1 MTTAT
6 VPAAVLSSGPT
17 KARLPHG
24 RAPSAAACAPSRT
37 VRTSTTLANRGMTAQ
52 RNSSCSQRAA
62 PQRQRTCIVQASA
75 DSETAA
81 VEMPVPNGPE
91 QTAQQALA
99 ACKLAYADGIRR
111 QRVELLLPLIGAT
124 DLDDWPGGIQ
134 QQFKAVLP
142 MVEKIMKGLKE
153 TDGLTGPL
161 SAAIIDQGDAVG
173 QWKGDKLG
181 AIVFPTGQTLKAVKE
196 LAKNDSRL
204 VLMINP
210 QWQGGQ
216 IISDFGIGPWKKA
229 SEEFVESFE
238 DVYYFKQTRITG
250 DDCRVLRSYPGK
262 WQVHVQDAEGNSPC
276 VAMEDVKPSY
286 VRLQEI
292 LQAVPGSKS
301 SQTWDERLRSE
312 FQFNNDSL
320 KSPPQ

>member
-1 MTTAT
+1 MRVRASSEGGI
-6 VPAAVLSSGPT
+6 AAE
-17 KARLPHG
+17 AQLPLPG
-24 RAPSAAACAPSRT
+24 
-37 VRTSTTLANRGMTAQ
+37 
-52 RNSSCSQRAA
+52 
-62 PQRQRTCIVQASA
+62 
-75 DSETAA
+75 
-81 VEMPVPNGPE
+81 GPE

-99 ACKLAYADGIRR
+99 ACRRAFEAGILR

-142 MVEKIMKGLKE
+142 MVETIMKGLKATE
-153 TDGLTGPL
+153 GMAGPL
-161 SAAIIDQGDAVG
+161 AAEIIDQGDAVG
-173 QWKGDKLG
+173 QWKGDKL
-181 AIVFPTGQTLKAVKE
+181 AAVVFPTGQTLKAVKS
-196 LAKNDSRL
+196 LAQDEKRA

-216 IISDFGIGPWKKA
+216 VISDFGIGPWRKA
-229 SEEFVESFE
+229 NEEFVDSFQ
-238 DVYYFKQTRITG
+238 DVYFFKQIRITG

-262 WQVHVQDAEGNSPC
+262 WQVHVVDAEGNAPC
-276 VAMEDVKPSY
+276 IAIEDSKPSY
-286 VRLQEI
+286 ARLQEV
-292 LQAVPGSKS
+292 LATVPGSKS